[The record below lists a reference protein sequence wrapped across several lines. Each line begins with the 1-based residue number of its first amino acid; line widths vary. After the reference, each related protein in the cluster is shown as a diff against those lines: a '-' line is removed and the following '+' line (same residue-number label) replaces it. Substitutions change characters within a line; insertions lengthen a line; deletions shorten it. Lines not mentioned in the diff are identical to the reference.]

1 MPTAPAQNQPQAHKP
16 VLLDETIAALAP
28 CDGEIYIDGTFGA
41 GGYSRAILEAADCAV
56 IAIDRDPVA
65 IEAGATLQKQYG
77 KRFMLAQGCFGDMR
91 QLAAAQ
97 GIDAVHGIALDLGV
111 SSMQLDVAERGF
123 SFLRDGALDMR
134 MAQTDHT
141 SHNAA
146 DIVNQLDEAQLA
158 QIIAIYGEERHAR
171 AIARAISKRRGQ
183 SPITRTKELAELV
196 ESVLH
201 KASRANKTRTHKSS
215 ANKARTHKTR
225 TQKTHP
231 ATRTFQALRIYLN
244 DELGAL
250 LRGLMAAEHML
261 LPNGR
266 LAIVTFHSLED
277 RIVKKFYA
285 RRTGRVGRPS
295 RHLPDKQTVRH
306 SFTEIFPNSRR
317 PSQAEIKTNPRARSA
332 RLRAVCRTDAP
343 AHIGNDADLVP
354 SLPNHRN
361 HL

>member
-1 MPTAPAQNQPQAHKP
+1 MPNAPTQTQSHQP
-16 VLLDETIAALAP
+16 VLLNEVIGALAP
-28 CDGEIYIDGTFGA
+28 SDGEIYIDGTFGA

-65 IEAGATLQKQYG
+65 IEAGASLQRQYG
-77 KRFMLAQGCFGDMR
+77 ERLMLAQGCFGDMR

-97 GIDAVHGIALDLGV
+97 GIEAVHGIALDLGV

-134 MAQTDHT
+134 MAQTGQ
-141 SHNAA
+141 SAA

-201 KASRANKTRTHKSS
+201 KASRANKIR
-215 ANKARTHKTR
+215 A
-225 TQKTHP
+225 QKIHP

-250 LRGLMAAEHML
+250 LRGLAAAEHML

-295 RHLPDKQTVRH
+295 RHLPDTQPTRH
-306 SFTEIFPNSRR
+306 SFADIFPNSRR
-317 PSQAEIKTNPRARSA
+317 PSQEEIENNPRARSA

-343 AHIGNDADLVP
+343 ARIGTDEDLVP
-354 SLPNHRN
+354 SLPKLSKPFMKN
-361 HL
+361 

>member
-1 MPTAPAQNQPQAHKP
+1 MPNAPAQTPPHKP
-16 VLLDETIAALAP
+16 VLLNEMIAALAP
-28 CDGEIYIDGTFGA
+28 SDGEIYIDGTFGA

-56 IAIDRDPVA
+56 IAIDRDPIA

-77 KRFMLAQGCFGDMR
+77 KRLMLAQGCFGDMR

-97 GIDAVHGIALDLGV
+97 GIEAVHGIALDLGV

-134 MAQTDHT
+134 MAQTEGKR
-141 SHNAA
+141 AA
-146 DIVNQLDEAQLA
+146 DIVNQLDEAELA

-201 KASRANKTRTHKSS
+201 KQSRA
-215 ANKARTHKTR
+215 HKTR
-225 TQKTHP
+225 AQKTHP

-250 LRGLMAAEHML
+250 LRGLAAAEHML

-295 RHLPDKQTVRH
+295 RHLPEEKIAEY
-306 SFTEIFPNSRR
+306 SFAEIFPNSRC
-317 PSQAEIKTNPRARSA
+317 PSQDEIQANPRARSA
-332 RLRAVCRTDAP
+332 RLRAVRRTDAP
-343 AHIGNDADLVP
+343 ARIGGDEDLVP
-354 SLPNHRN
+354 SLPKLSKLFMKN
-361 HL
+361 

>member
-1 MPTAPAQNQPQAHKP
+1 MPNTPAQNQAQTQPHKP

-28 CDGEIYIDGTFGA
+28 SDGEIYIDGTFGA

-56 IAIDRDPVA
+56 IAIDRDPIA
-65 IEAGATLQKQYG
+65 IEAGASLQKQYG
-77 KRFMLAQGCFGDMR
+77 GRFMLAQGCFGDMR

-97 GIDAVHGIALDLGV
+97 GIEAVHGIALDLGV

-134 MAQTDHT
+134 MAQTGT
-141 SHNAA
+141 RAA

-201 KASRANKTRTHKSS
+201 KQSRARKNSANKTHPHKI
-215 ANKARTHKTR
+215 
-225 TQKTHP
+225 HP

-250 LRGLMAAEHML
+250 LRGLAAAEQML

-295 RHLPDKQTVRH
+295 RHLPDKQTARH
-306 SFTEIFPNSRR
+306 SFAEIFPNSRR
-317 PSQAEIKTNPRARSA
+317 PTQDEIENNPRARSA
-332 RLRAVCRTDAP
+332 RLRAVRRTDAP
-343 AHIGNDADLVP
+343 ARIENDADLVP
-354 SLPNHRN
+354 SLPKLAKPFMKN
-361 HL
+361 